1 MSSSSSLNESTIKP
15 FYKYLGIRK
24 PIVKLKILPVLDRLL
39 CICDKTLLSLDSA
52 SLELLNN
59 LKIRNVQTFCQNQNP
74 ISDDPFQI
82 ELCLAR
88 SKSLEIVSI
97 RSDRISVIKE
107 VSVVEQPISVSMDG
121 DYICMASP
129 NHYFIL
135 NWQTNSSQVICES
148 SGDMIFPICKF
159 VSRNEFLISTPSYLG
174 VFIKTSAISER
185 PPIDW
190 GPNVLQIVYSY
201 PYVLCMKIHSISIIR
216 LVK

>member
-1 MSSSSSLNESTIKP
+1 MTTNDGVKRFETIPILNRIEVNDKIPTKISCIEVNADNLYVGTEDSFILFYENLLSLSSLSSSSSLNESTIKP

-135 NWQTNSSQVICES
+135 NWQKIRRKS
-148 SGDMIFPICKF
+148 F
-159 VSRNEFLISTPSYLG
+159 VRVAVT
-174 VFIKTSAISER
+174 
-185 PPIDW
+185 
-190 GPNVLQIVYSY
+190 
-201 PYVLCMKIHSISIIR
+201 
-216 LVK
+216 